1 MSPDIKLDNR
11 TNLNLQRWQNLTRPR
26 QMTISSKTSTNWGEG
41 NYRIVVTTGI
51 AEEDYRGDSDEDEAD
66 DLARGGEEDADGGEG
81 EEGRWQRDQPGV
93 KIVVMMMTVMT
104 NDDLS
109 N

>member
-41 NYRIVVTTGI
+41 NYRIVDTGI
-51 AEEDYRGDSDEDEAD
+51 SGGDSDKDEAD

-93 KIVVMMMTVMT
+93 KMVMMIVMMI
-104 NDDLS
+104 
-109 N
+109 

>member
-1 MSPDIKLDNR
+1 
-11 TNLNLQRWQNLTRPR
+11 
-26 QMTISSKTSTNWGEG
+26 MTISSKTSTNWGEG

-51 AEEDYRGDSDEDEAD
+51 AEEDYGGDSDEDEAE

>member
-1 MSPDIKLDNR
+1 MD
-11 TNLNLQRWQNLTRPR
+11 
-26 QMTISSKTSTNWGEG
+26 E
-41 NYRIVVTTGI
+41 
-51 AEEDYRGDSDEDEAD
+51 DEDEAD

>member
-51 AEEDYRGDSDEDEAD
+51 AGQDYGGDSDE